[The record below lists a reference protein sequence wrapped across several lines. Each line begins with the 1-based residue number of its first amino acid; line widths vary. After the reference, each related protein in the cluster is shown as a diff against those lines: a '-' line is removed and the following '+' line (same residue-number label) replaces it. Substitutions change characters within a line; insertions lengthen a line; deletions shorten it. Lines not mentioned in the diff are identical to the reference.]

1 MLLLLRSLG
10 EPVEALPLHQS
21 YRSTGSVRTT
31 IWTADH
37 PITPAIHHTYVRRGS
52 GAART
57 WLQTQ
62 QDAGDVVISCSP
74 GDAPAAGT
82 QALLRGLLPAAPG
95 SATATGV
102 LAAVTG
108 PAVSVVT
115 MSHEYRNRGSVSM
128 VSWTGDGLTALTG
141 AVLACIP
148 GDASAAVPAA
158 SLRAT
163 ASVQAAN
170 AAAPGVTA
178 QLYRI
183 FGVQVG
189 NAIAE
194 GMQAYTS
201 VPEVLEVSATDYYRK
216 IATSIMTGHADGPSN
231 NLFVRIARRRV
242 H

>member
-108 PAVSVVT
+108 PAISVVT